1 MVSDVLYASKRMDW
15 GTPGDFYAMLDAEF
29 GFTLDPCATDENAL
43 CENYYT
49 KQDDGLRQAWH
60 GVVYVNPPYGKEI
73 GRWARKCYESAAA
86 GATVVLLIPA
96 RTDTAYWHD
105 WVMRA
110 AELRFVRGRLTFA
123 GAAGAAPFPSAVAV
137 FRPGCDGPP
146 RIGTTGRRLEPAGP
160 VQAALR

>member
-1 MVSDVLYASKRMDW
+1 MVSDTLFSSDRMDW

-29 GFTLDPCATDENAL
+29 AFTLDPCATHQNAL

-49 KQDDGLRQAWH
+49 KQEDGLLQAWG
-60 GVVYVNPPYGKEI
+60 GVVFVNPPYGREV

-105 WVMRA
+105 WVMRS
-110 AELRFVRGRLTFA
+110 AEVRFVRGRLRFA
-123 GAAGAAPFPSAVAV
+123 GADNSAPFPSAVIV
-137 FRPGCDGPP
+137 FRPGCDGLPEVSSME
-146 RIGTTGRRLEPAGP
+146 RRQKST
-160 VQAALR
+160 VQLALL